1 MCAVY
6 LYAGRVPLCDKAD
19 RIISFNGSKEEARED
34 DVCAI
39 LLL

>member
-6 LYAGRVPLCDKAD
+6 LRTAAGRVPLCDKAD
-19 RIISFNGSKEEARED
+19 RIISFNGSKEARED

-39 LLL
+39 LL